1 MFILYK
7 LKQMAD
13 LLNIKKDFPVLNN
26 NPDLVYLDTGA
37 TALKPKCV
45 IDKINEYYDKYGVNV
60 NRGVYELS
68 YEATTEYEETRTLT
82 AKFLNAREKEIVF
95 TKGASNGLNMV
106 ALGFGMDYIQEG
118 DEIITTEL
126 EHHSNV
132 LPWMN
137 VAKKK
142 NATLKYIE
150 LDSTG
155 RITVEA
161 FKKTITEKSKV
172 LAITYVSNVMGY
184 ITPIK
189 EIIKIAHEHNII
201 VVVDAAQA
209 VPHMKVDVQDLD
221 CDFLAFSAHKMF
233 GPTGFGIL
241 FGKYKY
247 LKKMSPIEYGGDMID
262 VVEKYEATT
271 KDAPYK
277 FETGTPPIAE
287 AIAFKEAIK
296 YIESIGYDRIHEHE
310 QILLNYAREKLSKV
324 EGITIYNPTAET
336 AIITFNINKAHPHD
350 AATIFDEYHVA
361 LRAGHHCA
369 QLITKWLDC
378 VATLRACIYVYN
390 DYHDIDVFV
399 EAVKAAV
406 KYFEE
411 W

>member
-1 MFILYK
+1 
-7 LKQMAD
+7 MAD

-155 RITVEA
+155 RITDEA

>member
-1 MFILYK
+1 
-7 LKQMAD
+7 MAD

-155 RITVEA
+155 RISVEA
-161 FKKTITEKSKV
+161 LKKTITEKSKV

-324 EGITIYNPTAET
+324 EGITIYNPTSET

>member
-1 MFILYK
+1 
-7 LKQMAD
+7 MAD

-82 AKFLNAREKEIVF
+82 AKFLNVREKEIVF

>member
-1 MFILYK
+1 
-7 LKQMAD
+7 MAD

-142 NATLKYIE
+142 NASLKYIE

>member
-1 MFILYK
+1 
-7 LKQMAD
+7 MAD

-310 QILLNYAREKLSKV
+310 QILLSYAREKLSKV
-324 EGITIYNPTAET
+324 EGITIYNPTSET

>member
-1 MFILYK
+1 
-7 LKQMAD
+7 MAD

-137 VAKKK
+137 VTKKK

>member
-1 MFILYK
+1 
-7 LKQMAD
+7 MAD

-45 IDKINEYYDKYGVNV
+45 IEKINEYYDKYGVNV

-277 FETGTPPIAE
+277 FEAGTPPIAE

>member
-1 MFILYK
+1 
-7 LKQMAD
+7 MAD

-82 AKFLNAREKEIVF
+82 AKFLNEREKEIVF

>member
-1 MFILYK
+1 
-7 LKQMAD
+7 MAD

-310 QILLNYAREKLSKV
+310 QILLNYAREKLSKE

>member
-1 MFILYK
+1 
-7 LKQMAD
+7 MAD

-262 VVEKYEATT
+262 VVGKYEATT

>member
-1 MFILYK
+1 
-7 LKQMAD
+7 MAD

-60 NRGVYELS
+60 NRGVYELG

>member
-1 MFILYK
+1 
-7 LKQMAD
+7 MAD

-399 EAVKAAV
+399 EAVKVAV

>member
-1 MFILYK
+1 
-7 LKQMAD
+7 MAD

-37 TALKPKCV
+37 TALKPQCV

>member
-1 MFILYK
+1 
-7 LKQMAD
+7 MAD

-184 ITPIK
+184 TTPIK

>member
-1 MFILYK
+1 
-7 LKQMAD
+7 MAD

-26 NPDLVYLDTGA
+26 NTDLVYLDTGA

>member
-1 MFILYK
+1 
-7 LKQMAD
+7 MAD

-142 NATLKYIE
+142 NAILKYIE

>member
-1 MFILYK
+1 
-7 LKQMAD
+7 MAD

-378 VATLRACIYVYN
+378 VATLRACINVYN
-390 DYHDIDVFV
+390 DYHVIDVFV

>member
-1 MFILYK
+1 
-7 LKQMAD
+7 MAG

-142 NATLKYIE
+142 NAALKYIE

>member
-1 MFILYK
+1 
-7 LKQMAD
+7 MAD

-310 QILLNYAREKLSKV
+310 QILLNYAREKLRKV

>member
-1 MFILYK
+1 
-7 LKQMAD
+7 MAD

-310 QILLNYAREKLSKV
+310 QILLNYAREKLSKA

>member
-1 MFILYK
+1 
-7 LKQMAD
+7 
-13 LLNIKKDFPVLNN
+13 
-26 NPDLVYLDTGA
+26 
-37 TALKPKCV
+37 
-45 IDKINEYYDKYGVNV
+45 
-60 NRGVYELS
+60 
-68 YEATTEYEETRTLT
+68 
-82 AKFLNAREKEIVF
+82 
-95 TKGASNGLNMV
+95 
-106 ALGFGMDYIQEG
+106 MDYIQEG

-287 AIAFKEAIK
+287 AIAFKEATK

>member
-1 MFILYK
+1 
-7 LKQMAD
+7 MAD
-13 LLNIKKDFPVLNN
+13 LLNIKMDFPVLNN

>member
-1 MFILYK
+1 
-7 LKQMAD
+7 MAD

-378 VATLRACIYVYN
+378 VATLRACIYVNN

>member
-1 MFILYK
+1 
-7 LKQMAD
+7 MAD
-13 LLNIKKDFPVLNN
+13 LLSIKKDFPVLNN

>member
-1 MFILYK
+1 
-7 LKQMAD
+7 MAD

-26 NPDLVYLDTGA
+26 NPNLVYLDTGA
-37 TALKPKCV
+37 TALKPQCV